1 MAQAASTIDIAI
13 AKSCHDK
20 KRRRVCEPVLVTFPS
35 LYGVRYGTVIQCVVV
50 CSLVVPFPCREKEIS
65 PRSRRRILGEI
76 LKTQVRSEPIRGL
89 LRGAGANDA
98 QEADVRGVVEVEG
111 A

>member
-1 MAQAASTIDIAI
+1 M
-13 AKSCHDK
+13 
-20 KRRRVCEPVLVTFPS
+20 
-35 LYGVRYGTVIQCVVV
+35 RYGAIVQCVVV
-50 CSLVVPFPCREKEIS
+50 CSLGVPFPCREKEIS
-65 PRSRRRILGEI
+65 PRSGRRILGEI

-98 QEADVRGVVEVEG
+98 QEADVRGVVQVEG

>member
-1 MAQAASTIDIAI
+1 MRTSTG
-13 AKSCHDK
+13 
-20 KRRRVCEPVLVTFPS
+20 RRSDQYWLLSPPCVD
-35 LYGVRYGTVIQCVVV
+35 VRYGAVVQHV
-50 CSLVVPFPCREKEIS
+50 VLCSLVVPFPCREKEIS
-65 PRSRRRILGEI
+65 PRSGRRILGEI

-98 QEADVRGVVEVEG
+98 QEADVRGVVQVEG